1 MSSSP
6 WWDRMAGVPMA
17 YRDHI
22 VKTWDRGILS
32 SVLLELGFRCNLD
45 CIICYN
51 DRAEPGVAL
60 TRDHYLRLLEDLA
73 ALQVLTLTLSGGE
86 PLLHPDFW
94 AIGRRAR
101 DLGFVV
107 RIKSNG
113 LTLGAVVVRRLR
125 AEIDPFIVE
134 LSLHGAT
141 PATHDRQTQVPG
153 SLARLLANVRTLQ
166 AAGQRLKFN
175 CPLTAWNE
183 TEMPAMFALAA
194 ALGVPLAVDTRLTP
208 RDDGDLSPLEL
219 VASEAGMRQVL
230 DLQRAAAAE
239 KTGSRA
245 RGDREV
251 TAGDSCHHCGAGAAT
266 LAVDPFG
273 NVYPCVQWRRAIGN
287 LHERSV
293 AELWH
298 GSREL
303 ERVRAVT
310 RAVKQQF
317 DAWPEEE
324 RPPGFCPAL
333 AEQRT
338 GSPLRLD
345 PEIRR
350 RMEAM
355 ETRDAPSS

>member
-1 MSSSP
+1 
-6 WWDRMAGVPMA
+6 VVVA

-45 CIICYN
+45 CVICYN

-94 AIGRRAR
+94 VIGRRAR

-113 LTLGAVVVRRLR
+113 LTLGAAVVRRLR

-153 SLARLLANVRTLQ
+153 SLDRLLDNVRTLQ

-175 CPLTAWNE
+175 SPLTAWNE
-183 TEMPAMFALAA
+183 AEMPAMFALAA
-194 ALGVPLAVDTRLTP
+194 SLGVTLSVDTRLTP
-208 RDDGDLSPLEL
+208 RDDGDLSPLDL
-219 VASEAGMRQVL
+219 AASLAGMRRVQ
-230 DLQRAAAAE
+230 DLQQAAAAE
-239 KTGSRA
+239 KTGLPA
-245 RGDREV
+245 RVDREPG
-251 TAGDSCHHCGAGAAT
+251 AGESCHHCGAGTAT

-293 AELWH
+293 AELWRN
-298 GSREL
+298 SREL
-303 ERVRAVT
+303 QRVRAVT

-338 GSPLRLD
+338 GNPLALD
-345 PEIRR
+345 PETRR
-350 RMEAM
+350 RME
-355 ETRDAPSS
+355 ELGTRAAPSS

>member
-1 MSSSP
+1 
-6 WWDRMAGVPMA
+6 MA

-22 VKTWDRGILS
+22 AKTWDRGILS

-45 CIICYN
+45 CVICYN
-51 DRAEPGVAL
+51 DRAAPGVAL

-73 ALQVLTLTLSGGE
+73 AIQVLTITLSGGE

-94 AIGRRAR
+94 VIGQRAR
-101 DLGFVV
+101 ALGFVV

-113 LTLGAVVVRRLR
+113 LALGEAVVRRLR

-153 SLARLLANVRTLQ
+153 SLARLLDNVRTLQ

-183 TEMPAMFALAA
+183 TEMPDMFALAA
-194 ALGVPLAVDTRLTP
+194 SLGVTLSVDTRLTP

-219 VASEAGMRQVL
+219 AASLAGMRRVQ
-230 DLQRAAAAE
+230 DLQQAAAAE
-239 KTGSRA
+239 KTGMQA
-245 RGDREV
+245 RVDREPG
-251 TAGDSCHHCGAGAAT
+251 AGESCHHCGAGAAT

-273 NVYPCVQWRRAIGN
+273 NVFPCVQWRRPIGN
-287 LHERSV
+287 LHGNSV

-317 DAWPEEE
+317 DARPE

-338 GSPLRLD
+338 GSPLALD

-350 RMEAM
+350 RMEARG
-355 ETRDAPSS
+355 TRVAPSS

>member
-1 MSSSP
+1 MSSSRWRP
-6 WWDRMAGVPMA
+6 RRAGVVMA

-22 VKTWDRGILS
+22 AKTWDRGILS
-32 SVLLELGFRCNLD
+32 SVLVELGYRCNLD
-45 CIICYN
+45 CVICYN
-51 DRAEPGVAL
+51 DRTEPGVAP
-60 TRDHYLRLLEDLA
+60 TRDHYLQLLEDLA

-101 DLGFVV
+101 ELGFVV

-113 LTLGAVVVRRLR
+113 LALGEVVVRRLR
-125 AEIDPFIVE
+125 EEIDPFIIE

-153 SLARLLANVRTLQ
+153 SLARLLDNVGTLQ

-175 CPLTAWNE
+175 SPLTAWNE
-183 TEMPAMFALAA
+183 GEMPALFALAA
-194 ALGVPLAVDTRLTP
+194 SLGVPLSVDTRLTP
-208 RDDGDLSPLEL
+208 RDDGDLSPLNL
-219 VASEAGMRQVL
+219 VASLAGMRQVL

-239 KTGSRA
+239 KTGAQARVA
-245 RGDREV
+245 RGV
-251 TAGDSCHHCGAGAAT
+251 TAGESCHHCGAGSAT

-310 RAVKQQF
+310 TAVKQQF
-317 DAWPEEE
+317 AAWPEAE
-324 RPPGFCPAL
+324 RPAGFCPAL

-338 GSPLRLD
+338 GSPLTLD
-345 PEIRR
+345 PEVRR
-350 RMEAM
+350 RMAAM
-355 ETRDAPSS
+355 GMSAAPR